1 MYPHHNLRG
10 DAIPPLNFRHISPK
24 LIMFTLSFSKVI
36 IIMFTLSNNSS
47 TYIKNFLVFPT
58 NASYIPRI
66 YLNQLSWCSYLV
78 SKQIITVIFCYFN
91 SSNANIS
98 SKPKFWTA
106 EKMETYSLLGRIL
119 CLSMGIFLLLTSASA
134 TAKSEGNDTSL
145 FPSSNKKQTRW

>member
-1 MYPHHNLRG
+1 MYPNHNSSG
-10 DAIPPLNFRHISPK
+10 DAIPLLNFHHISPK
-24 LIMFTLSFSKVI
+24 QIMFTLSFSIII

-47 TYIKNFLVFPT
+47 IYIKNFLVFPT

-66 YLNQLSWCSYLV
+66 YLNQLSWRSYLV
-78 SKQIITVIFCYFN
+78 SKQIITVIFCYLN

-119 CLSMGIFLLLTSASA
+119 CLSMGIFLLLTSAF
-134 TAKSEGNDTSL
+134 AKSEGNDTSL

>member
-66 YLNQLSWCSYLV
+66 YLNQLS
-78 SKQIITVIFCYFN
+78 
-91 SSNANIS
+91 
-98 SKPKFWTA
+98 
-106 EKMETYSLLGRIL
+106 
-119 CLSMGIFLLLTSASA
+119 
-134 TAKSEGNDTSL
+134 
-145 FPSSNKKQTRW
+145 

>member
-1 MYPHHNLRG
+1 MYPNHNSSG
-10 DAIPPLNFRHISPK
+10 DDIPPLNFHHISPK
-24 LIMFTLSFSKVI
+24 LIMFTLSFSIII

-47 TYIKNFLVFPT
+47 IYIKNFLVFPT

-78 SKQIITVIFCYFN
+78 SKQIIIVIFCYLN

-119 CLSMGIFLLLTSASA
+119 CLSMGIFLLLTSAF
-134 TAKSEGNDTSL
+134 AKSEGNETSL

>member
-1 MYPHHNLRG
+1 MYPNHNSSG
-10 DAIPPLNFRHISPK
+10 DDIPPLNFHHISPK
-24 LIMFTLSFSKVI
+24 LIMFTLSFSIII

-47 TYIKNFLVFPT
+47 IYIKNFLVFPT

-66 YLNQLSWCSYLV
+66 CLNQLSWCSYLV
-78 SKQIITVIFCYFN
+78 SKQIIIVIFCYLN

-119 CLSMGIFLLLTSASA
+119 CLSMGIFLVLTSAF
-134 TAKSEGNDTSL
+134 AKREGNDTSL

>member
-1 MYPHHNLRG
+1 MYPNHNSSG
-10 DAIPPLNFRHISPK
+10 DAIPPLNFHHISPK
-24 LIMFTLSFSKVI
+24 QIMFTLSFSI
-36 IIMFTLSNNSS
+36 IIIIIFTLSNNSS
-47 TYIKNFLVFPT
+47 IYIKNFLGFPT

-66 YLNQLSWCSYLV
+66 YLNQLSWRSYLV
-78 SKQIITVIFCYFN
+78 SKQIITVIFCYLN

-119 CLSMGIFLLLTSASA
+119 CLSMGIFLLLTSAF
-134 TAKSEGNDTSL
+134 AKSEGNDTSL

>member
-1 MYPHHNLRG
+1 MYPNHNSSG
-10 DAIPPLNFRHISPK
+10 DAIPPLNFHHISPK
-24 LIMFTLSFSKVI
+24 LIMFALSFSIII

-47 TYIKNFLVFPT
+47 IYIKNFLVFPT

-66 YLNQLSWCSYLV
+66 YLNQLSWRSYLV
-78 SKQIITVIFCYFN
+78 SKQIITVIFCYLN

-106 EKMETYSLLGRIL
+106 EKMETYRLLGRIL
-119 CLSMGIFLLLTSASA
+119 CLSMGIFLLLTSAF
-134 TAKSEGNDTSL
+134 AKSEGNDTSL